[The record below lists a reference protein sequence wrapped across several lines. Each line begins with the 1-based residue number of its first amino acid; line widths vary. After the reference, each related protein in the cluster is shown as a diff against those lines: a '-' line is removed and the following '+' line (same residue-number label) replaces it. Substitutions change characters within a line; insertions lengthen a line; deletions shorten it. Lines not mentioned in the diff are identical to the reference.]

1 MKWMLLSNKDHG
13 DGKDVVKGR
22 TELSKLSYW
31 ENGMSWPGRKME
43 GAKREEKQVTC
54 FLSL

>member
-1 MKWMLLSNKDHG
+1 MLLSNKDHG

-22 TELSKLSYW
+22 TELSKVSYW
-31 ENGMSWPGRKME
+31 ENGVSWPGRKME
-43 GAKREEKQVTC
+43 GVKREEKQVTC